1 MKKHRLNVRK
11 AGTRSVAAGLN
22 VMRKQN
28 QQDLEKGRG
37 KARSTAGFMMGM
49 AISPTEKENIRSS
62 GSWQVGREDWLNV
75 TCQKLQP

>member
-1 MKKHRLNVRK
+1 MRQCGTQRHAGVKKHRLNVRK
-11 AGTRSVAAGLN
+11 AAGLN
-22 VMRKQN
+22 VARKWN
-28 QQDLEKGRG
+28 QQGLEKGWG

-75 TCQKLQP
+75 TC